1 MARPRSR
8 KERWR
13 DLARSIARQNDLPA
27 GCRLILRNGRTGRM
41 VRDDVVLNHLSL
53 GQALADAEPVSA
65 LYDQIRSI
73 CLTRLAERGWEPVLL
88 GPGGQACDAKS
99 MGEVRAMPPADPGR
113 RRPREGGLD
122 LPALASEIEAF
133 LADLQRGRAADCG
146 DLARADVRAMLSLCG
161 LDPLRKALAAE
172 SSS

>member
-99 MGEVRAMPPADPGR
+99 MGEVRAMPPATNQQTPRFNFAPPWWQGAPIVPTPLNRSGAGR
-113 RRPREGGLD
+113 PPANPRR
-122 LPALASEIEAF
+122 
-133 LADLQRGRAADCG
+133 
-146 DLARADVRAMLSLCG
+146 
-161 LDPLRKALAAE
+161 
-172 SSS
+172 